1 MSRYS
6 KQVED
11 GKYTVAYGFDHALG
25 YFFQVFD
32 NTIEDEDPV
41 GLVIDE
47 CSFMTKMSNGKM
59 IELMQK
65 YEVNQDH
72 IDRVVLDLTF

>member
-1 MSRYS
+1 MSRYN
-6 KQVED
+6 KQIED
-11 GKYTVAYGFDHALG
+11 GRYTVAYGFDHALG

-47 CSFMTKMSNGKM
+47 CSTFTKMGNGKM

-65 YEVNQDH
+65 YNVNQDH
-72 IDRVVLDLTF
+72 IDRVVLDLSF